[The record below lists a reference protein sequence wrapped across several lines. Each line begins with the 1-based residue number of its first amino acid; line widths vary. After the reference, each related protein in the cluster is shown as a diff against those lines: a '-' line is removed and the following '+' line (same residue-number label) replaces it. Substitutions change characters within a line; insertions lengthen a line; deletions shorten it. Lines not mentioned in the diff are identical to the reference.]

1 LKKTS
6 LLGGVIAALVLTATW
21 LTSPNSLGQSDL
33 PLHEPDA
40 VAGERIFWAAGC
52 ASCHATPVDGRRAK
66 GEDKLRLGGGLQLDT
81 PFGLFRVP
89 NISPHPSDGI
99 GGWTMLEFV
108 NAMQKGV
115 SPSGRHYYP
124 SFPYTSYA
132 RMRTRDV
139 MDLKSWVRAVEATL
153 PCRRHGY

>member
-1 LKKTS
+1 MRPNRLSDPYSAPARTATTAIGLKKTS

-66 GEDKLRLGGGLQLDT
+66 GEDSHAKRGFTQ
-81 PFGLFRVP
+81 
-89 NISPHPSDGI
+89 
-99 GGWTMLEFV
+99 W
-108 NAMQKGV
+108 
-115 SPSGRHYYP
+115 
-124 SFPYTSYA
+124 
-132 RMRTRDV
+132 
-139 MDLKSWVRAVEATL
+139 ATL
-153 PCRRHGY
+153 LPVFPVHVVCAYENS